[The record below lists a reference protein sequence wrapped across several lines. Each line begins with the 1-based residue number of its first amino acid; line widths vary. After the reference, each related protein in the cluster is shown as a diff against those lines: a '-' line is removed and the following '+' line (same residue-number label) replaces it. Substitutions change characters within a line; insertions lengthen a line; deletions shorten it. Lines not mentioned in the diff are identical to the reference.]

1 MRDKKPDRISIIEKN
16 KRRPSEAQRERELK
30 FVRKE
35 HQLFDIAHANDMTK
49 IKLEEDRKFL
59 IDQCSERIMII
70 TILDKKLAGM
80 KTRVSERQREVQ
92 ARKERASADDDAAF
106 STSKIL
112 SSAPLSSPD
121 RNSSNGEEEFVPNYA
136 PKYPITIHWDS
147 KILPDIVGIE
157 IVDRLPVI
165 TSGDGEENSLEFQSC
180 HLERE
185 KMQSKQFSKYWSN
198 GILLTRL

>member
-121 RNSSNGEEEFVPNYA
+121 KKILLMVRKNLYRITLRNTLLLSTGIAKY
-136 PKYPITIHWDS
+136 YPILW
-147 KILPDIVGIE
+147 V
-157 IVDRLPVI
+157 
-165 TSGDGEENSLEFQSC
+165 
-180 HLERE
+180 
-185 KMQSKQFSKYWSN
+185 
-198 GILLTRL
+198 